1 MSTTILMGSEPL
13 AQRLALTGKPTDE
26 VLLAADADA
35 VCDSVR
41 AALPELVVVD
51 TATLAGDIRQFL
63 QKLLSQ
69 RNDFR
74 APVYLVDTRGPEP
87 RVGVCEW
94 SPKERAYRA
103 AESTLEQLIEAV
115 GMIGES
121 GARATSRAKNVGYYD
136 YVDNGGRK
144 FHVQTEVIPQ
154 RDPIVQTTVLQ
165 GGAVL
170 DVISSKV
177 EAGGGIDLR
186 SDEAAREQHRAA
198 LERVGEGR
206 YS

>member
-1 MSTTILMGSEPL
+1 MSTTILMGPESL
-13 AQRLALTGKPTDE
+13 AQRLALAGKPTDE
-26 VLLAADADA
+26 VLLADDVAA

-51 TATLAGDIRQFL
+51 TTTLAGDVRQFL
-63 QKLLSQ
+63 QKLLGQ

-74 APVYLVDTRGPEP
+74 APVFLVDTRGPEP

-94 SPKERAYRA
+94 SPEERAYRA
-103 AESTLEQLIEAV
+103 AESTIEQLIEGIGKV
-115 GMIGES
+115 GES
-121 GARATSRAKNVGYYD
+121 GARASSRAKNVGYYD
-136 YVDNGGRK
+136 YVDHGGQK

-154 RDPIVQTTVLQ
+154 KDPIVQTTVLK

-186 SDEAAREQHRAA
+186 SDEAAQAQHRAA
-198 LERVGEGR
+198 LERVSKGR